1 MLAATLLLLSQL
13 PDPQA
18 VSADPDT
25 AVTEAAWRGS
35 LRAKIAFD
43 ADLLAIGKEPRF
55 RLRLPAFI
63 ELLNAPGDFSEVP
76 YDFWRARVQIEGLEQ
91 FTLTPELRLGVAQR
105 LEHESD
111 HPTGPSVSGVSA
123 QGGWVNMNA
132 LATIFTLRW
141 RRGPD
146 ALNVAVTARLHLLT
160 CTRDTDVCGLGG
172 GAAGSLGFEGSL
184 GASYQ
189 RVLVERA
196 HSALDVFGAAFAS
209 YLPPTDLIT
218 LERRVTLKAGAGVTQ
233 GAMGRLFIFL
243 EGWFGTQGGY
253 LRNTGDVVVFGGG
266 IGWSS
271 GVTAD

>member
-13 PDPQA
+13 PDAEA

-25 AVTEAAWRGS
+25 AVLEAGERGS
-35 LRAKIAFD
+35 VRAKIGLEP
-43 ADLLAIGKEPRF
+43 DLVAIGQEPRF

-63 ELLNAPGDFSEVP
+63 ELLNPPGDSSWVP
-76 YDFWRARVQIEGLEQ
+76 YDFWRARVQLEGLEQ
-91 FTLTPELRLGVAQR
+91 FMLTPELRFGVAQR

-111 HPTGPSVSGVSA
+111 HPTAPYATAASG
-123 QGGWVNMNA
+123 QYGWVNLNA

-172 GAAGSLGFEGSL
+172 GGAGGLGFEGSV
-184 GASYQ
+184 GVSYQ

-253 LRNTGDVVVFGGG
+253 LRNTGDIVLFGVG

-271 GVTAD
+271 AVTAD